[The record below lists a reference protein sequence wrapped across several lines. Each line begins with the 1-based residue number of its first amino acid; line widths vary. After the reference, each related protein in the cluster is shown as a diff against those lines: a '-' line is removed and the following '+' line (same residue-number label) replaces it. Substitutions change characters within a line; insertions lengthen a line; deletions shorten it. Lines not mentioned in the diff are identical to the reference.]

1 LSYPYEQRADYRER
15 CAAKSPTELRFTTE
29 DECRHLAIGD
39 GALPRPSSSVGM
51 QGTHESITGFA
62 FAGFAARGDRVK
74 GLVPVVERTIG
85 TWICGERGVPDI
97 SKEPE
102 PVKRVPHS
110 SMDRAVG

>member
-1 LSYPYEQRADYRER
+1 LSYRYEQRADYRER
-15 CAAKSPTELRFTTE
+15 CAAKFPTELRYTTE

-39 GALPRPSSSVGM
+39 GALQRPSSSVGLH
-51 QGTHESITGFA
+51 GTLESITGSA

-74 GLVPVVERTIG
+74 GLAPVVERTIG
-85 TWICGERGVPDI
+85 TWICGERGVLDI

-102 PVKRVPHS
+102 SVKRVPHS